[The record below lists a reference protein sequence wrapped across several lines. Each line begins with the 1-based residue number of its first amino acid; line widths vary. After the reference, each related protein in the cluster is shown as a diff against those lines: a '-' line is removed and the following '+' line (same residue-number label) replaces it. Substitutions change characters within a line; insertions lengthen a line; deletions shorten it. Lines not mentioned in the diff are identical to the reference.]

1 MDENEDMQE
10 WKDATFYVVVGSVV
24 GFLLGL
30 MF

>member
-1 MDENEDMQE
+1 MEDDIQE
-10 WKDATFYVVVGSVV
+10 WKDATFYVLVGSVV

>member
-1 MDENEDMQE
+1 MEDDIQE
-10 WKDATFYVVVGSVV
+10 RKDATFYVVVGSVV

>member
-1 MDENEDMQE
+1 MEDDIQE
-10 WKDATFYVVVGSVV
+10 WKDATFYVVVGCVV